1 MDQDGRVLVE
11 NPDDFAFATKGL
23 PPGFKPV
30 PKFHDQ

>member
-1 MDQDGRVLVE
+1 VE
-11 NPDDFAFATKGL
+11 NPDDFAFATRGL